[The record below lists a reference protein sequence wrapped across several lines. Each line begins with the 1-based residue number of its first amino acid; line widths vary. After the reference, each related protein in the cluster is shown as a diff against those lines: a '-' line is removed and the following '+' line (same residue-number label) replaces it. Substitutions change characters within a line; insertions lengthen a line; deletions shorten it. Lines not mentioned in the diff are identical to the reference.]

1 MKNVKKIVY
10 YTIARGSRGAQI
22 YLDKGLF
29 MRDIKN
35 YANPKYKIFKN
46 KIESLLYL
54 KMYGIEI
61 LEIEPI
67 GLLSHLKKN

>member
-29 MRDIKN
+29 MKSACR
-35 YANPKYKIFKN
+35 
-46 KIESLLYL
+46 
-54 KMYGIEI
+54 EI
-61 LEIEPI
+61 PLPLHHSQQAFIAFDHKDP
-67 GLLSHLKKN
+67 

>member
-1 MKNVKKIVY
+1 MKNVKKVVY

-35 YANPKYKIFKN
+35 YANPKYKIFSN
-46 KIESLLYL
+46 RIESLCYL
-54 KMYGIEI
+54 RSHGINI
-61 LEIEPI
+61 LEIQPI
-67 GLLSHLKKN
+67 GLLSYLKKN